1 MFKEDKNMEMNIAA
15 SKSASFKAYSALKEI
30 ANK

>member
-15 SKSASFKAYSALKEI
+15 SKSASFKAYSALKR
-30 ANK
+30 NCK